1 MNRGIAYHIAVM
13 STTISLLASG
23 CATKEDL
30 YEQGKFAHQALQ
42 YDAAI
47 AKFQQALEKD
57 PNYVEAMYGMGLAY
71 MSKKEIEK
79 AIDWLE
85 KVIKLD
91 PKNDL
96 AEEARWA
103 LTQHFFRLGR
113 AAQQQGNVEG
123 AVEKFEKAASYECKK
138 DNAAEQAR
146 NAVFEVK
153 YKEWKPGFVKE
164 QLDARLKAI
173 DEWATKCAKD
183 KECGQ
188 GRPPF
193 QYFADAFRYFIEGVG
208 HEPKDKEKMS
218 QDDARVYTRQ
228 SAVNSY
234 MERFCILVHLMGG
247 QEVPEKCTVEKP
259 PKLTEENEFWD
270 GDDYVIQAS
279 TSVEDL
285 VRTYYRLELEK
296 KL

>member
-1 MNRGIAYHIAVM
+1 MNRGIAYIGALLLVTSSM
-13 STTISLLASG
+13 LASG
-23 CATKEDL
+23 CASKEDL

-47 AKFQQALEKD
+47 SKFQQALDKD

-79 AIDWLE
+79 AIEWLE

-113 AAQQQGNVEG
+113 EAQQQGNIQG

-138 DNAAEQAR
+138 DNAADQAR

-153 YKEWKPGFVKE
+153 YKEWKPGFVKD
-164 QLDARLKAI
+164 QLEARLKAI
-173 DEWATKCAKD
+173 DEWATACAKD
-183 KECGQ
+183 KECGK

-193 QYFADAFRYFIEGVG
+193 QYYADAYRYFIEGVG
-208 HEPKDKEKMS
+208 HEPEDKEKMS
-218 QDDARVYTRQ
+218 QDDQRIYTRQ

-234 MERFCILVHLMGG
+234 IERACFLVYLTGG
-247 QEVPEKCTVEKP
+247 KEIPESCKIDKP

-270 GDDYVIQAS
+270 GNDYVIQAS

-285 VRTYYRLELEK
+285 MRTYYRLELEN